1 MLSISRCAAQISRLR
16 ALRQLYCSFVSEKSP
31 EAKGRTLL
39 REWLTPA
46 QRRQFAEQ
54 GFFDVVGG
62 ATRRRY
68 RVQYGSVANV
78 HEIDFEGKSGGILC
92 FAPEGHLVPGDVM
105 LARKIALE
113 ADELAALA
121 VATRVAPI
129 VSGSIRSL

>member
-1 MLSISRCAAQISRLR
+1 M
-16 ALRQLYCSFVSEKSP
+16 
-31 EAKGRTLL
+31 
-39 REWLTPA
+39 
-46 QRRQFAEQ
+46 EQ

-78 HEIDFEGKSGGILC
+78 QEIDFEGKSGSILC
-92 FAPEGHLVPGDVM
+92 FAPEGYLVPGDIM
-105 LARKIALE
+105 LAQKIALE

-129 VSGSIRSL
+129 VRGSIRSL